1 MNKNVKKLADNPHY
15 TMSDEELDALANL
28 LREEARDAADDE
40 KPIILGIDK
49 GRVKKSYGKLDKTRG
64 LEEDDGSIR

>member
-15 TMSDEELDALANL
+15 TMSDEELDELAKL
-28 LREEARDAADDE
+28 LREEARNAEDDE

-49 GRVKKSYGKLDKTRG
+49 GRVNKTYGKLDKTRG
-64 LEEDDGSIR
+64 LKEYDGSI